1 MGNDDICFLKKLDII
16 KYFYMTIH
24 LLSLN
29 YSNIYY
35 SSYNRGHH
43 LTIQLYIISNT
54 FWRNNLVTKMNLF
67 DYFETLTTFIGT
79 INFWCIHLVQ
89 KKRQKEHGY
98 KSINIPMKY
107 EKIIYF
113 LRLTLFQRTLC
124 KLSFLDDKF
133 QM

>member
-1 MGNDDICFLKKLDII
+1 MGNDDIFFLKKLGII
-16 KYFYMTIH
+16 QYFYRTIH
-24 LLSLN
+24 SLPLNNSKHLLLN
-29 YSNIYY
+29 DRI
-35 SSYNRGHH
+35 
-43 LTIQLYIISNT
+43 ICLYIISNT
-54 FWRNNLVTKMNLF
+54 FRRNNLVTKMNLF

>member
-1 MGNDDICFLKKLDII
+1 MGNDDICFLKKLGII

-24 LLSLN
+24 LITLN
-29 YSNIYY
+29 CSK
-35 SSYNRGHH
+35 H
-43 LTIQLYIISNT
+43 LLLVDQLYIISNT